1 MPCVATSLSEH
12 HQEQAQTPTVTVVF
26 LVYNRREELRTSL
39 HKMLVESDY
48 DAYRVDVVVVDNASR
63 DGSSE
68 MVAAEYP
75 QVRLLRRETNSGVSG
90 FNDGFAVAQGDYV
103 LALDDDCY
111 LPPDGLRR
119 AIAAARERQADLVSF
134 GIVSAQDPEYR
145 FDEKY
150 PTGLLSFWGCA
161 ALIRRPALATLGGYD
176 PEIFVWANELEFMM
190 RFFDRAFRH
199 LHLPEVHAV
208 HMKSGVRTPVDYIR
222 SPTYLMNST
231 HFAYIAG
238 KLMQPEDAAATLLAV
253 LATITRD
260 SLRIDRSAIRGLR
273 AGLGGF
279 RRGLRQRRP
288 VRAEVSQAYRRHFHS
303 FTPPWRISRA
313 PGELLLALPGE
324 VLRVARGL
332 PRPTGDYGRFHEY
345 MGEHARFYPT
355 SAQTLEL

>member
-1 MPCVATSLSEH
+1 MATSLSEH

-39 HKMLVESDY
+39 HNMLVESDY

-119 AIAAARERQADLVSF
+119 AVSAARERKADLVSF

-208 HMKSGVRTPVDYIR
+208 HMKSGVGTPVDYIR

-279 RRGLRQRRP
+279 RRGLRRRRP

-313 PGELLLALPGE
+313 PRELLLALPGE